1 MATTQAQNKEV
12 KQLIKQLSK
21 QLGLKSRSEAYFSKY
36 RDYFIYYVP
45 TFGFPDNKFSFSV
58 IAYIKPFVID
68 DVFWDVFDMKGNSK
82 EPISLRAV
90 GSFKVIGAP
99 VVFSSEREQLEG
111 LDIAGYILARWKKV
125 HEEVL
130 EIIDNLAS
138 FEDFLK
144 NVKELD
150 NRYMYSHDLMM
161 MLLLI
166 HNKHYKKAKEIAEEL
181 LSKKEMGRYQNKGKW
196 INEYILDYCNER
208 MT

>member
-1 MATTQAQNKEV
+1 M
-12 KQLIKQLSK
+12 
-21 QLGLKSRSEAYFSKY
+21 
-36 RDYFIYYVP
+36 
-45 TFGFPDNKFSFSV
+45 

-68 DVFWDVFDMKGNSK
+68 DVFWDVFDMKGNSQ

-99 VVFSSEREQLEG
+99 VIFSSEREQLEG
-111 LDIAGYILARWKKV
+111 LDIAGYILTRWKKV

-150 NRYMYSHDLMM
+150 NRYMYSHDLMT

-208 MT
+208 MA

>member
-1 MATTQAQNKEV
+1 MATTKAQKKEV

-21 QLGLKSRSEAYFSKY
+21 QLGLKSRSETYFSKY
-36 RDYFIYYVP
+36 RDYFICYVP
-45 TFGFPDNKFSFSV
+45 TFAFPDNEFSFSV

-68 DVFWDVFDMKGNSK
+68 DVFWDVFDMKGNLQ

-90 GSFKVIGAP
+90 GSFRVIGAP
-99 VVFSSEREQLEG
+99 VIFSSEREWLEG

-150 NRYMYSHDLMM
+150 NRYMYGHDLMM

-166 HNKHYKKAKEIAEEL
+166 HNKHYKKAKEMAEEL

-196 INEYILDYCNER
+196 INEYIVDYCKEKL
-208 MT
+208 